1 MAIRCHPPGALD
13 HPSASYGSLRRTW
26 LLRGFSRQADPA
38 IEVTERATRA
48 GLRILPPGIAE
59 RPQVAGV
66 LPALRTPQTAVMD
79 AIEQNKSTVT
89 SFIDALF
96 TKGDLGAVDE
106 YLAEEFVNHDP
117 PIGVTA
123 DREGMRAAGA
133 MFRAA
138 FPDWHSEMDILVGEG
153 DLVVE
158 HFTASGTQQ
167 GEIFGVPPSGRAVTL
182 PGINI
187 WRVRDGRIV
196 ERWGRLDELGLLRQ
210 LGLVNLP

>member
-1 MAIRCHPPGALD
+1 
-13 HPSASYGSLRRTW
+13 
-26 LLRGFSRQADPA
+26 
-38 IEVTERATRA
+38 
-48 GLRILPPGIAE
+48 
-59 RPQVAGV
+59 
-66 LPALRTPQTAVMD
+66 
-79 AIEQNKSTVT
+79 
-89 SFIDALF
+89 
-96 TKGDLGAVDE
+96 
-106 YLAEEFVNHDP
+106 
-117 PIGVTA
+117 
-123 DREGMRAAGA
+123 

-138 FPDWHSEMDILVGEG
+138 FPDWHAEMGIVVGEG

-167 GEIFGVPPSGRAVTL
+167 GAIFGVPASDRTVTL